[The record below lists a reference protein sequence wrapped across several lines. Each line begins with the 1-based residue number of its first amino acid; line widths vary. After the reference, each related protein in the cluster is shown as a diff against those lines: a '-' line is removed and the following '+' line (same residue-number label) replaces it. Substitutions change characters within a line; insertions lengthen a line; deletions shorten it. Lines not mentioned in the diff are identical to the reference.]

1 MENIHEALFLLV
13 IGLITVFVILLV
25 VIYFGKL
32 LIVVVN
38 KYFPEE
44 EKATAPEPAAA
55 GNRLA
60 EQIIAEAVKAV
71 TNGRGRVEKI
81 EKI

>member
-1 MENIHEALFLLV
+1 MNEALSLLV
-13 IGLITVFVILLV
+13 IGLTTVFVILL
-25 VIYFGKL
+25 IIINFGKL
-32 LIVVVN
+32 LIAFVN

-44 EKATAPEPAAA
+44 EKATAPEPVAA
-55 GNRLA
+55 GSKLT

-71 TNGRGRVEKI
+71 TGGKGRVEKI